1 MASNE
6 NNKRRSEYK
15 VIIKADAFIR
25 MMTHVLRFGNEVLDE
40 SVEVM
45 GVCLG
50 TIDETNNQ
58 VNLINVIPIQHGI
71 HVSTGFTKEDIELF
85 TGLVKENQEKDMK
98 LVGWYLS
105 RPGWGLDFTEITI
118 QNHKF
123 FQTDK
128 NPTGFVVIFDHTLIG
143 KERDFGFTIYTLKEY
158 KKSNE
163 YLEIPYEI
171 EIPANLDFFKWV
183 KKFMED
189 SQRLSPV
196 IIKEIKEQTSR
207 DLQEIPASTE
217 DLIEESIKDYSE
229 QVNQIISGFN
239 NGFEKLQE
247 AVGETY
253 KSQFE
258 SWISEVTQGTL
269 VGMNH
274 ISRSLTQL
282 KNTLSDGLTDVTKFF
297 NKTFEEISGLFKKNI
312 TEYIN
317 NRVKDQKELK
327 NEISN
332 ILNSI
337 IEESQLTI
345 KDQINNKVNPVE
357 EKIQESLTTLD
368 MTLKLNT
375 QLSALI
381 MELTTFASDRDND
394 IKNLTKSINENL
406 EKVTTPLKAQIDGK
420 LEELDTELKPMN
432 DSYSEIKILLEKLQK
447 TITEFRSL
455 T

>member
-1 MASNE
+1 
-6 NNKRRSEYK
+6 
-15 VIIKADAFIR
+15 
-25 MMTHVLRFGNEVLDE
+25 
-40 SVEVM
+40 
-45 GVCLG
+45 
-50 TIDETNNQ
+50 
-58 VNLINVIPIQHGI
+58 
-71 HVSTGFTKEDIELF
+71 
-85 TGLVKENQEKDMK
+85 
-98 LVGWYLS
+98 
-105 RPGWGLDFTEITI
+105 
-118 QNHKF
+118 
-123 FQTDK
+123 
-128 NPTGFVVIFDHTLIG
+128 
-143 KERDFGFTIYTLKEY
+143 
-158 KKSNE
+158 
-163 YLEIPYEI
+163 
-171 EIPANLDFFKWV
+171 FFKWV

-381 MELTTFASDRDND
+381 MELTTLASDRDND